1 MKKVNKNFASA
12 LIEDYAGLGLGE
24 KVDEFTIRAH
34 DGSGVL
40 ELDSIEDEETGE
52 VVGIEVFNEGFSSAE
67 IRYDD
72 EEFSKKLM
80 AEVTNILNL

>member
-1 MKKVNKNFASA
+1 MKKNKNLASA
-12 LIEDYAGLGLGE
+12 LIEDYAGMGFGE

-40 ELDSIEDEETGE
+40 ELDSLEDEVTGE
-52 VVGIEVFNEGFSSAE
+52 VIGVEVFDEGFSTAE
-67 IRYDD
+67 LRYDD

-80 AEVTNILNL
+80 AEVVSILNV

>member
-1 MKKVNKNFASA
+1 MKKNKNLASA
-12 LIEDYAGLGLGE
+12 LIEDYAGMGFGE

-40 ELDSIEDEETGE
+40 ELDSIEDEATGE
-52 VVGIEVFNEGFSSAE
+52 VIGVEVFNEGFSTAE
-67 IRYDD
+67 LRYDD

-80 AEVTNILNL
+80 AEVTNILNV